1 MNKKFK
7 GNLLLSLATLIW
19 GSAFIA
25 QSTGMAHVGPFTFQA
40 IRCTIAV
47 VGMLAIIAL
56 FDRKKQ
62 DGKNYIT
69 RFLDKQ
75 LWLAGI
81 CCGIPLFLAVN
92 LQQVGLVTTDPGK
105 SGFLTAMYIVFVPL
119 LSIFIGKKPKINDW
133 IGVVLGVVGL
143 YFLSCMGVT
152 TIQAG
157 DLMTLGCAVAFAVQI
172 LFVDKFSP
180 KLDPLRLNCLQA
192 LVCAIGS
199 TIVMLLREAPTLTG
213 IRAGFWEMAYVGFMS
228 MGLAY
233 SFQII
238 GQKDVEPTD
247 ASLIMSME
255 SVVALLCGWLILQ
268 QKLTKWE
275 LLGCALIFAAIIISQ
290 CNFKRK
296 KRAIS

>member
-1 MNKKFK
+1 
-7 GNLLLSLATLIW
+7 
-19 GSAFIA
+19 
-25 QSTGMAHVGPFTFQA
+25 
-40 IRCTIAV
+40 
-47 VGMLAIIAL
+47 
-56 FDRKKQ
+56 
-62 DGKNYIT
+62 
-69 RFLDKQ
+69 
-75 LWLAGI
+75 
-81 CCGIPLFLAVN
+81 
-92 LQQVGLVTTDPGK
+92 
-105 SGFLTAMYIVFVPL
+105 
-119 LSIFIGKKPKINDW
+119 
-133 IGVVLGVVGL
+133 
-143 YFLSCMGVT
+143 
-152 TIQAG
+152 
-157 DLMTLGCAVAFAVQI
+157 MTLGCAVAFAVQI

-192 LVCAIGS
+192 LVCATGS
-199 TIVMLLREAPTLTG
+199 TIVMLLQETPTLVG
-213 IRAGFWEMAYVGFMS
+213 IRAGFGEMAYVGFMS

-290 CNFKRK
+290 CNFKGK

>member
-1 MNKKFK
+1 MNEKLK
-7 GNLLLSLATLIW
+7 GSLLLSLATLIW
-19 GSAFIA
+19 GSAFVA

-47 VGMLAIIAL
+47 VGMLAIIAV

-119 LSIFIGKKPKINDW
+119 LSIFIGKKPMFNDW
-133 IGVVLGVVGL
+133 IGVGLGVVGL

-152 TIQAG
+152 TIKAG

-199 TIVMLLREAPTLTG
+199 TIVMLLQETPTLVG

-238 GQKDVEPTD
+238 GQKNVEPTD

-255 SVVALLCGWLILQ
+255 SVVALLCGWVILQ

-290 CNFKRK
+290 CNFKGK
-296 KRAIS
+296 KIQ